1 MNKRLLYGIICI
13 VIAAAIAF
21 VGIPLLSSHTN
32 GKVTIVKIAQPVVQG
47 ARIQESDLMLVEVGE
62 YGLTDGT
69 ITDYKDVVGKYAKT
83 DLVMGA
89 SILPENLSISPP
101 VNTTTIL
108 NELPSGKM
116 AISFTIKTLASGLS
130 DKLQSGDIIRIYHYL
145 DSAETLREL
154 QYVKVLAVTDSNGQD
169 VDNSKINPEEQT
181 ELSAT
186 ITVQVSPEQALLI
199 AELENS
205 GTVHVALVLRNNEEL
220 AEELL
225 RKQEELLSDDNLIE

>member
-32 GKVTIVKIAQPVVQG
+32 GKVTIVKMAQPVVQG
-47 ARIQESDLMLVEVGE
+47 TRIEESDLMLVEVGK

-69 ITDYKDVVGKYAKT
+69 ITDYKDVVGRYAKT
-83 DLVMGA
+83 DLVSGA
-89 SILPENLSISPP
+89 SILPENLSITPP
-101 VNTTTIL
+101 NTTTIL
-108 NELPSGKM
+108 NELPSDKM
-116 AISFTIKTLASGLS
+116 AISFTIKTLAAGLS

-205 GTVHVALVLRNNEEL
+205 GTIHVALVLRNNEEL

-225 RKQEELLSDDNLIE
+225 RKQEELLSENNLIE

>member
-32 GKVTIVKIAQPVVQG
+32 GKVTIVKMAQPVVQG
-47 ARIQESDLMLVEVGE
+47 TRIEESDLMLVEVGK

-69 ITDYKDVVGKYAKT
+69 ITDYKDVVGRYAKT
-83 DLVMGA
+83 DLVSGA
-89 SILPENLSISPP
+89 SILPENLSITPP
-101 VNTTTIL
+101 NTTTIL
-108 NELPSGKM
+108 NELPSGKV
-116 AISFTIKTLASGLS
+116 AISFTIKTLAAGLS

-205 GTVHVALVLRNNEEL
+205 GTIHVALVLRNNEEL

-225 RKQEELLSDDNLIE
+225 RKQEELLSENNLIE